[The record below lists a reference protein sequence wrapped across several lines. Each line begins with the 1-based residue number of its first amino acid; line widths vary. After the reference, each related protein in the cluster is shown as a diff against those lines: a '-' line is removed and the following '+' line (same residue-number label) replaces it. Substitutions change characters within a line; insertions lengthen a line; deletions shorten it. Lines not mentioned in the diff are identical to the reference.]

1 MESLTSTATKVP
13 GLRKK
18 VMVDMDRLTE
28 LSEELR
34 TSIPTDIQ
42 EAREVLKQ
50 KAAVLNQASLEA
62 RRIKEAAQ
70 NQAASVTEKA
80 EHAAASVTEKAMQD
94 QITKV
99 DESEIV
105 KEAEQ
110 KGEQIHQAAL
120 QEAQEIT
127 QNAQRRAYEIMEEA
141 EALVINRREGA
152 DQYAR
157 ETLFELEE
165 RLAGVLAQVRRG
177 IDTLGL
183 EVEVKIP
190 S

>member
-1 MESLTSTATKVP
+1 MAEKKNQGVGGLEKSLA
-13 GLRKK
+13 
-18 VMVDMDRLTE
+18 E
-28 LSEELR
+28 LETLVEKLE
-34 TSIPTDIQ
+34 DGD
-42 EAREVLKQ
+42 L
-50 KAAVLNQASLEA
+50 SLEETLKHFE
-62 RRIKEAAQ
+62 RGVKLTRECQ
-70 NQAASVTEKA
+70 T
-80 EHAAASVTEKAMQD
+80 TL
-94 QITKV
+94 
-99 DESEIV
+99 

-183 EVEVKIP
+183 EVDVKIP